1 MADLTEQD
9 YKDALAALKQG
20 SGVGDEARTFAL
32 QIQQEWEDQ
41 HPPAAKMTTQVSP
54 DFPVLPQVLATAP
67 ATTHPGGDQAA
78 ADEWVRA
85 SGQSKGTVFVY
96 EPPVAVVRKRLVE
109 DPQFA
114 RALYPD
120 VQISPEEIQ
129 NLSSDS
135 DIYRTAADHYWTEA
149 AAKAME
155 GGRTAYRY
163 SKAPWLQAGG
173 GMTAAETFGTKLLTT
188 ALPVLEGLQSFV
200 LGVDDTAALG
210 EGRRAEE
217 TVDVLSG
224 QEPKPELAPGEEK
237 DFYIHPTLGKLPKS
251 QGVRDEAVN
260 SVSNIPG
267 LTPQERNAALAEEHP
282 YMHTAGQT
290 YGAFAEWAPFNYLMS
305 RLTGAGA
312 AGLAKV
318 GMDGAGGKLA
328 AGAASGAVTSGLESM
343 GHDAVDAGAEL
354 AQTGQT
360 NMTLKQSADRALW
373 PAISGGALGFGG
385 ELLGQGIDATRKWV
399 ADGPR
404 YGGMPGRLDQK
415 GVEFSPLKGPV
426 IDEKTQKVLDEA
438 KALDVPEVDV
448 SARDLAPHIAEGA
461 DKRVKETIQ
470 KVTENKRDFYATD
483 EGKQRIPIRNFMER
497 ATDILRRRHQ
507 PDEAGELLPIG
518 KRVEKVRDL
527 FNEHIAGV
535 STKPSE
541 GAIKLTPEEAE
552 TFLSA
557 SHQQQLRPKKAK
569 GEAGGARE
577 FDPTDISRDVTLKQH
592 AGEKLLSKLSKPPFP
607 VGEKFREAVG
617 NLEFLRDAQ
626 RLDGDVIREVDE
638 TLSHLDLRD
647 NEYQYIQ
654 DLLYPEEKL
663 AFRSDP
669 FKGATRAESLAKDLR
684 GRGVTEVYV
693 VPQRYDAQRTEELIQ
708 NELKGSRIENKSYR
722 ELNELDEALRMDRDT
737 RTLGGEKGGWSAL
750 QAKHE
755 ELLRKVKGDE
765 KLAAPNRDAF
775 GPLVQSG
782 TQSPGELPRVQA
794 QRAAAEAAGP
804 QYLQQFEAHRAL
816 DPLMTLRNQVQYGK
830 VDGKRVNIFS
840 PNSAADNLAL
850 RAYPLLKR
858 LEGPMSPVRRAAQG
872 SQLGR
877 DDEDK
882 KLTGELR

>member
-1 MADLTEQD
+1 MADAITEQD
-9 YKDALAALKQG
+9 YKDALAALKDG
-20 SGVGDEARTFAL
+20 SGVSDDTRSFAL

-41 HPPAAKMTTQVSP
+41 HPPAPAMTAQVSP
-54 DFPVLPQVLATAP
+54 EFPVLPQVLATAP

-85 SGQSKGTVFVY
+85 PQNAKGTVFVY
-96 EPPVAVVRKRLVE
+96 EPPVAVVRKRLIE

-120 VQISPEEIQ
+120 VQIAPEEIQ

-135 DIYRTAADHYWTEA
+135 DIYRTASDKYWTEA
-149 AAKAME
+149 AEKAMA

-173 GMTAAETFGTKLLTT
+173 GMSAAESFGTKLLTST
-188 ALPVLEGLQSFV
+188 LPILEGLQSFV

-210 EGRRAEE
+210 QGRAVQE
-217 TVDVLSG
+217 TADTLDAK
-224 QEPKPELAPGEEK
+224 EPKPQLAPGEEK
-237 DFYIHPTLGKLPKS
+237 DFYLHPTLGKMPKS
-251 QGVRDEAVN
+251 MPVRDESTG
-260 SVSNIPG
+260 SVSTAPG
-267 LTPQERNAALAEEHP
+267 LTPQERNAALIEEHP
-282 YMHTAGQT
+282 LAYTAGQT
-290 YGAFAEWAPFNYLMS
+290 YGAFAEWAPFNYLMNS
-305 RLTGAGA
+305 LTSGTA
-312 AGLAKV
+312 AGLAKM
-318 GMDGAGGKLA
+318 GANGAGGKLA
-328 AGAASGAVTSGLESM
+328 AGAASGAVTAGLESA
-343 GHDAVDAGAEL
+343 GSDVVDAAAQY

-360 NMTLKQSADRALW
+360 NMTPKDVASRALW
-373 PAISGGALGFGG
+373 PAVTGGALGFGG
-385 ELLGQGIDATRKWV
+385 ELLGQGLDATRKWI
-399 ADGPR
+399 AEGPR

-415 GVEFSPLKGPV
+415 GVEFSPLTGPK
-426 IDEKTQKVLDEA
+426 IDAKTQKVIDEA

-448 SARDLAPHIAEGA
+448 SARDLAPHITEGA

-470 KVTENKRDFYATD
+470 KVTQNKQDFYATG
-483 EGKQRIPIRNFMER
+483 EGQQRIPVRNFMDR
-497 ATDILRRRHQ
+497 AVDILRRRHQ

-541 GAIKLTPEEAE
+541 GAIKLSPEEAE
-552 TFLSA
+552 TFLATSY
-557 SHQQQLRPKKAK
+557 QKQLRPKKAEGSSGARELDASDLEGG
-569 GEAGGARE
+569 GEAGG
-577 FDPTDISRDVTLKQH
+577 
-592 AGEKLLSKLSKPPFP
+592 
-607 VGEKFREAVG
+607 
-617 NLEFLRDAQ
+617 
-626 RLDGDVIREVDE
+626 
-638 TLSHLDLRD
+638 
-647 NEYQYIQ
+647 
-654 DLLYPEEKL
+654 
-663 AFRSDP
+663 
-669 FKGATRAESLAKDLR
+669 LAKDLR

-722 ELNELDEALRMDRDT
+722 ELNELDEALRMDRDV
-737 RTLGGEKGGWSAL
+737 RPLGGQKGGWSAL

-775 GPLVQSG
+775 QPLVQSAI
-782 TQSPGELPRVQA
+782 QAPGELPRIQA

-816 DPLMTLRNQVQYGK
+816 DPLMSLKNQVQYGK
-830 VDGKRVNIFS
+830 VDGKRVNILS
-840 PNSAADNLAL
+840 PNSAADSLAL
-850 RAYPLLKR
+850 RAYPVLKR